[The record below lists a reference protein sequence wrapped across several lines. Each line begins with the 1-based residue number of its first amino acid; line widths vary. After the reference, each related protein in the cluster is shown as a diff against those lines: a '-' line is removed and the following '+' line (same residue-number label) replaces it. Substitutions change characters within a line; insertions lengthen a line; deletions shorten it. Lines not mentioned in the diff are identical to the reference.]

1 MAEEANILNVDG
13 FRNKDARFS
22 LQSGLS
28 ESVSSNGSHDE
39 IRRLR
44 NYSTSPKFPFKGKVE
59 LI

>member
-1 MAEEANILNVDG
+1 MPISILNVDG
-13 FRNKDARFS
+13 FRNKDAKSS
-22 LQSGLS
+22 LQSRLP

-44 NYSTSPKFPFKGKVE
+44 NYSTSPKFPFKWKVE